1 VVEGEPSVTEPE
13 VNRHDARAVGVE
25 ASRPT
30 TPAPARTTADA
41 GWSPQRHLD
50 TATVERTVGAR
61 SAKEPSVTASLLDTV
76 APWDIVER
84 PADTP
89 VPSTASAAGRGDA
102 TVIPLDRAA
111 ATLTDTAEVEDAP
124 QRRSDR
130 ATYTLLSTM
139 AYSTD
144 ERERRRARQEL
155 IEFHLP
161 LARYFARRFRNRG
174 EPYEDL
180 VQVATVGL
188 IKSIDGFDF
197 SRGVEFSS
205 YAMPTIVGEL
215 KRHFRDKG
223 WSVRVPRRLQE
234 LKIEIAGATTRLTQQ
249 LGRSPTVR
257 DLSTALGITEEEV
270 LESLEA
276 SNAYSALSIYAPVG
290 ADEQAPCV
298 ADMLGEVDADLE
310 KVEDRESLRPLLADL
325 PVREQRILAMRF
337 FGNMTQTQIADEIGV
352 SQMHVSRLLSRSLA
366 VLRAQLLVDD

>member
-1 VVEGEPSVTEPE
+1 V
-13 VNRHDARAVGVE
+13 
-25 ASRPT
+25 
-30 TPAPARTTADA
+30 
-41 GWSPQRHLD
+41 
-50 TATVERTVGAR
+50 TAT
-61 SAKEPSVTASLLDTV
+61 LLDTT
-76 APWDIVER
+76 APWRIPEVSAE
-84 PADTP
+84 TP
-89 VPSTASAAGRGDA
+89 VSVDA
-102 TVIPLDRAA
+102 TVIDLTRRDRV
-111 ATLTDTAEVEDAP
+111 TITPEPVDTGRGVAESVDVDGTEVDSGAP
-124 QRRSDR
+124 HRRADR
-130 ATYTLLSTM
+130 ATYALLSTM

-144 ERERRRARQEL
+144 EGERQRARRDL
-155 IEFHLP
+155 IELHLP

-197 SRGVEFSS
+197 ERGVEFSS

-234 LKIEIAGATTRLTQQ
+234 LKIEIAGATMRLTQQ

-257 DLSTALGITEEEV
+257 DLSEALGITQEEV

-276 SNAYSALSIYAPVG
+276 SNAYSALSLYAPVG

-298 ADMLGEVDADLE
+298 ADMLGELDANLE
-310 KVEDRESLRPLLADL
+310 KVEDRESLRPLLAEL

>member
-1 VVEGEPSVTEPE
+1 
-13 VNRHDARAVGVE
+13 
-25 ASRPT
+25 
-30 TPAPARTTADA
+30 
-41 GWSPQRHLD
+41 
-50 TATVERTVGAR
+50 
-61 SAKEPSVTASLLDTV
+61 VTASLLDTTV
-76 APWDIVER
+76 PWKTTED
-84 PADTP
+84 
-89 VPSTASAAGRGDA
+89 AAEGRALPDGHEA
-102 TVIPLDRAA
+102 RIIPLDRGPLRVAA
-111 ATLTDTAEVEDAP
+111 APDPGLTDAEPEDVTP

-139 AYSTD
+139 AYSTCEA
-144 ERERRRARQEL
+144 ERQRARRDL

-197 SRGVEFSS
+197 ERGVEFSS

-257 DLSTALGITEEEV
+257 DLSEALHITQEEV

-276 SNAYSALSIYAPVG
+276 SNAYSALSLYAPVG

-298 ADMLGEVDADLE
+298 ADMLGEVDANLE
-310 KVEDRESLRPLLADL
+310 KVEDRESLRPLLAEL

-366 VLRAQLLVDD
+366 VLRAQLLVED

>member
-1 VVEGEPSVTEPE
+1 
-13 VNRHDARAVGVE
+13 
-25 ASRPT
+25 
-30 TPAPARTTADA
+30 
-41 GWSPQRHLD
+41 
-50 TATVERTVGAR
+50 
-61 SAKEPSVTASLLDTV
+61 VTASLLDTA
-76 APWDIVER
+76 APWGTGHRSAEV
-84 PADTP
+84 P
-89 VPSTASAAGRGDA
+89 VPTAVPTTGSGGAA
-102 TVIPLDRAA
+102 VIPLDRAA
-111 ATLTDTAEVEDAP
+111 TLAEGGLTEAAAEVEDAP

-144 ERERRRARQEL
+144 ERERRGARQEL

-352 SQMHVSRLLSRSLA
+352 SQMHVSRLLSRSLS
-366 VLRAQLLVDD
+366 VLRAQLLVED